1 MLRDVDLTLMPGEIL
16 GLLGPSGAGKTT
28 LVDII
33 VGISRPTRGE
43 VFAFGE
49 RMPRLDLMGRMGFM
63 AQSTALYLDISG
75 EENLWFFGNLYGM
88 HGKRLREAVDRVLDQ
103 VDLVQDRRK
112 TVAHYSGGMQRRLSL
127 AAAILH
133 SPDAYILDEPTV
145 GLDPL
150 LRERIWAQLH
160 DMTAAGAAMIV
171 TTHVMDEAE
180 KCDRL
185 VLIRDGAVIAGG
197 TPAEVRAQAGTDTLE
212 AAFLHFSKGADSGGS
227 HA

>member
-1 MLRDVDLTLMPGEIL
+1 
-16 GLLGPSGAGKTT
+16 
-28 LVDII
+28 
-33 VGISRPTRGE
+33 
-43 VFAFGE
+43 
-49 RMPRLDLMGRMGFM
+49 
-63 AQSTALYLDISG
+63 
-75 EENLWFFGNLYGM
+75 
-88 HGKRLREAVDRVLDQ
+88 VDRVLDQ

-112 TVAHYSGGMQRRLSL
+112 TVMHYSGGMQRRLSL

-133 SPDAYILDEPTV
+133 SPEAYILDEPTV

-160 DMTAAGAAMIV
+160 DVTASGAAMIV

-185 VLIRDGAVIAGG
+185 MLIRDGAVIAGG
-197 TPAEVRAQAGTDTLE
+197 TPGEVRAQAGTDTLE
-212 AAFLHFSKGADSGGS
+212 AAFLHFSKGDDSRGA